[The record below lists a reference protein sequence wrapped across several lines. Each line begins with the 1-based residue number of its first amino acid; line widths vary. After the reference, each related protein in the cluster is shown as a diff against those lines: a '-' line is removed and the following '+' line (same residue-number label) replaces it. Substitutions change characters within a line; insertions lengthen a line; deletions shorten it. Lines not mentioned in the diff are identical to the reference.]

1 MILHARSADKAE
13 ALRRE
18 LQAGI
23 KCVVGDFSPLAGML
37 ATTDAVN
44 EMGNVEA
51 VIHNAGAGYGSEDA
65 DVVSAPPFC
74 LAPQSI

>member
-1 MILHARSADKAE
+1 
-13 ALRRE
+13 
-18 LQAGI
+18 
-23 KCVVGDFSPLAGML
+23 ML

-51 VIHNAGAGYGSEDA
+51 VIHNAGAGYGAEDA